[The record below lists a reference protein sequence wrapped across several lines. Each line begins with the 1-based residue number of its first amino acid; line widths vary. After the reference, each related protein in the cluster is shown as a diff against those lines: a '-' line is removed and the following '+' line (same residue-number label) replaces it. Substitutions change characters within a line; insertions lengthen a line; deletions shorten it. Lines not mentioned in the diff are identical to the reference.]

1 MCALLATAW
10 LGGKATCGKAILPT
24 RAHCSSGIGRLSG
37 TAAARPSRRAKLTGC
52 WGQEAGGYG
61 DGVGTG
67 ATGGHW
73 IIEDSAFLHNTSD
86 GLDLLYA
93 RLPDAAI
100 EIRRTIA
107 EGNAG
112 NQIKTTGTVAI
123 ENSVIVGNC
132 GFFDGQPFTFNVDN
146 CRAVGCAVFMGFMQ
160 GNQSRLVNST
170 LASKGDCLVD
180 AECDENGNGLFDH

>member
-1 MCALLATAW
+1 MRIAGNGMVGW
-10 LGGKATCGKAILPT
+10 EGD
-24 RAHCSSGIGRLSG
+24 SSNSG
-37 TAAARPSRRAKLTGC
+37 TLLFRHWTVEWNGCGETFPEGKLTGC

-132 GFFDGQPFTFNVDN
+132 GFFDGQPFTFNMDN

-180 AECDENGNGLFDH
+180 AECDENGN